1 MWSFR
6 LMQEDRHS
14 LSSYFITLTYDNKHI
29 PISNKGYMNLDKR
42 DIQLFMKR
50 LRKNNKEKL
59 KYYIAGEYGG
69 KTNRPHY
76 HMILFNSD
84 ITTIQDSWQKGHVH
98 YGQVSE
104 ASVGYTLKYMIKE
117 TKVPIHKND
126 DRKPEFQLMSKGLGK
141 EYLTTKMQK
150 WHKADLLNRMYLNV
164 EGNKKIPMP
173 RYYKDKLYNKDE
185 RGQIKSKFSE
195 QYQKQLDNMLS
206 NPEEANVLITQ
217 IINQQKHDKTRIKQD
232 QQKRGN

>member
-1 MWSFR
+1 
-6 LMQEDRHS
+6 MQEDKYS
-14 LSSYFITLTYDNKHI
+14 LSSYFITLTYDNKYI

-50 LRKNNKEKL
+50 LRKSNTEQI
-59 KYYIAGEYGG
+59 KYFICGEYGG

-76 HMILFNSD
+76 HMIIFNSD
-84 ITTIQDSWQKGHVH
+84 ITTIQDSWQKGHIH

-117 TKVPIHKND
+117 TKVPVHKND

-141 EYLTTKMQK
+141 KYLTTKMQQ
-150 WHKADLLNRMYLNV
+150 WHKADLLNRMHLNV

-173 RYYKDKLYNKDE
+173 RYYKDKLYNKQE
-185 RGQIKSKFSE
+185 RGQIKEKYTE
-195 QYQKQLDNMLS
+195 QYQKQLDNMLN
-206 NPEEANVLITQ
+206 NPVEANILITQ
-217 IINQQKHDKTRIKQD
+217 IVNQQKHDKIKIKQD
-232 QQKRGN
+232 QKNRAN